1 MFYLYAAVSPSTGT
15 FYRAIFGL
23 PLLVLVAF
31 GEWRRHGP
39 MPRQTIRLAAIAGLF
54 FTGDLMFWHHA
65 IEAVGAGLATVLGN
79 LQVIIVGFF
88 AWLLLGERPSRATL
102 LALPVVLLGVILISG
117 VVGEGA
123 YGDAPVL
130 GVVLGIATAVCY
142 SAYLLIIRWGGRDP
156 RRPAGPVAVATAAV
170 IAASFVVGEIGG
182 DLDLTPGPASLFW
195 LAMLGVTSQSVGYL
209 LISISL
215 PRLPAIVTSI
225 ILLSQPVMSMGL
237 AIVLLG
243 ETPSATQ
250 LLGVGLVI
258 GGIAAATIPVARL
271 RDGLQRTRP
280 APTGN

>member
-1 MFYLYAAVSPSTGT
+1 VSPSTGT

-31 GEWRRHGP
+31 GEWRRYGP
-39 MPRQTIRLAAIAGLF
+39 LPRQSIRLAAIAGLF

-88 AWLLLGERPSRATL
+88 AWLILGERPSRATL
-102 LALPVVLLGVILISG
+102 LALPIVLLGVILISG

-123 YGDAPVL
+123 YGAAPQL
-130 GVVLGIATAVCY
+130 GVVLGIATAICY

-156 RRPAGPVAVATAAV
+156 RRPAGPVAIATAAV
-170 IAASFVVGEIGG
+170 VAASFLVGEIGG

-195 LAMLGVTSQSVGYL
+195 LALLGITAQSAGYL

-225 ILLSQPVMSMGL
+225 ILLTQPVMSMAL
-237 AIVLLG
+237 AMILLD
-243 ETPSATQ
+243 ETPSPTQ
-250 LLGVGLVI
+250 LLGVVFVI
-258 GGIAAATIPVARL
+258 GGITAATIPVARV
-271 RDGLQRTRP
+271 RDGLQRFRSP
-280 APTGN
+280 SPIA

>member
-123 YGDAPVL
+123 YGEAPAL

-195 LAMLGVTSQSVGYL
+195 LAMLGVTSQSAGYL